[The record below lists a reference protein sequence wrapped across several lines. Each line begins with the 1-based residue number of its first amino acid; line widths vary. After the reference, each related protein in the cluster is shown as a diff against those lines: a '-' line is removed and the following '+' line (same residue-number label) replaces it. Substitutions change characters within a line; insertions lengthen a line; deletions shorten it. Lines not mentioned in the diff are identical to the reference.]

1 MLQQETY
8 KRQSKVFLENANEFL
23 RQGNLYQA
31 SEKGWGA
38 AAQMVKALCEKR
50 EWNHRHLS
58 LLQQAID
65 SLAEETGDQEYLL
78 LFSSADSLHKNFYE
92 GRMAQATVALHI
104 AQVAKLVVK
113 LEQRL

>member
-8 KRQSKVFLENANEFL
+8 RPQSKIFLDNAKEFL

-38 AAQMVKALCEKR
+38 AAQILKALAER
-50 EWNHRHLS
+50 RGWDHRHHS
-58 LLQQAID
+58 LFQQAVD
-65 SLAEETGDQEYLL
+65 TLAEETGDQEYPL

-92 GRMAQATVALHI
+92 GNMAQATVALHL
-104 AQVAKLVVK
+104 AQVTNRVEKV
-113 LEQRL
+113 ERRL